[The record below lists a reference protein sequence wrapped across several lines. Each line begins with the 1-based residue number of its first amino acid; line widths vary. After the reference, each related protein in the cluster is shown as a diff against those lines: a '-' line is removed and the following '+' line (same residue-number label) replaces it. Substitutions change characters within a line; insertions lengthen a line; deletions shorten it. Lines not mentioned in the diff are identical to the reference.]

1 MLCTL
6 VICLL
11 RTRLDEAKSSELE
24 ATNKWQQERRQLA
37 HLEKQLNRV
46 QSGQGVAKGKGKGYS
61 SAGGAHDR
69 QAKIDDL
76 EELSTR

>member
-1 MLCTL
+1 M
-6 VICLL
+6 ICLF

-37 HLEKQLNRV
+37 HLEKQLNRM
-46 QSGQGVAKGKGKGYS
+46 QSAQGVAKGKGKGYS
-61 SAGGAHDR
+61 SSGGAHDR